1 MPAKLAA
8 IELSISDFRFLN
20 RWIVDWLNYHHLLYF
35 WTVAKEGGISRA
47 AERLHLAQPT
57 LSSQIKKLETSMG
70 VKLFDRS
77 GRTLKLTD
85 TGQMVYRYADEIF
98 TLGRELTDAVKG
110 RPSDKKLKLTVG
122 VPDVLPK
129 LIVYKLL
136 EPALQIGD
144 GVHLECYEGKLKDLL
159 ADLALHRLD
168 IVLADSPLTPDA
180 HVRAFNH
187 QLGECG
193 VTVFGVDSLARKF
206 RKNFP
211 KSLDNAP
218 MLLPT
223 QNTSLR
229 RYLEQWFDENDMTP
243 EVVHEFEDS
252 AILKVFGQAG
262 QGLFVTPSAVE
273 DHVAKQYSV
282 KVVGRIPEVKER
294 FFAISVERRLKHPAV
309 VAISEAAKNEL
320 FS

>member
-1 MPAKLAA
+1 M
-8 IELSISDFRFLN
+8 
-20 RWIVDWLNYHHLLYF
+20 DWLNYHHLLYF

-57 LSSQIKKLETSMG
+57 LSSQIKKLETSIG
-70 VKLFDRS
+70 AQLFDRS
-77 GRTLKLTD
+77 GRSLVLTD
-85 TGQMVYRYADEIF
+85 MGQMVYRYADEIF
-98 TLGRELTDAVKG
+98 SLGRELTDAIKG
-110 RPSDKKLKLTVG
+110 RPSEKKLKLTVG

-129 LIVYKLL
+129 LVVYKLL
-136 EPALQIGD
+136 EPALD
-144 GVHLECYEGKLKDLL
+144 LEEAVHLECYEGKLQDLL

-168 IVLADSPLTPDA
+168 IVLADSPLTPDS

-193 VTVFGVDSLARKF
+193 VTVFGVEKLAKKY

-211 KSLDNAP
+211 RSLDGAP

-223 QNTSLR
+223 QNTALR
-229 RYLEQWFDENDMTP
+229 RYLEQWFDLHEVTP
-243 EVVHEFEDS
+243 DVTHEFEDS
-252 AILKVFGQAG
+252 AVLKVFGQAG

-273 DHVAKQYSV
+273 THVASQYSV

-294 FFAISVERRLKHPAV
+294 FYAISVERRLKHPAV
-309 VAISEAAKNEL
+309 VAISEAARHEL